1 MLENAFE
8 KYRKNLKP
16 SNEDKS
22 KTWTKIENKL
32 YKEKLSGNISSF
44 RFKWKIGLII
54 FFLIVILPFGYTS
67 YSLIKNYDIQL
78 SKNIE
83 YEQAEEGDMED
94 SIIEKSYEAKEHD
107 DDIEKQ
113 EEQKSKDLK
122 SYILIIGVV
131 LIGLGIVGII
141 ISLRKKKIKKFRK
154 L

>member
-1 MLENAFE
+1 M
-8 KYRKNLKP
+8 
-16 SNEDKS
+16 
-22 KTWTKIENKL
+22 
-32 YKEKLSGNISSF
+32 
-44 RFKWKIGLII
+44 I
-54 FFLIVILPFGYTS
+54 FFLIVIIPFGYTS

-83 YEQAEEGDMED
+83 FEQAEEGDMET
-94 SIIEKSYEAKEHD
+94 SLIEKSYEAKEHD

-122 SYILIIGVV
+122 SHILIIGVG

-141 ISLRKKKIKKFRK
+141 ISIRKKKIKKFRK